1 MATLI
6 NKRENIKKI
15 IISKNISSSI
25 GLPVTYSSKI
35 INDVIQILINILK
48 SEKIIRLKNFGIF
61 FSQKKKQRIG
71 RNPKNKKE
79 YNISERQVV
88 VFKISNNL
96 KKKINNDL

>member
-1 MATLI
+1 MATLV

-61 FSQKKKQRIG
+61 FFKKKKQRIG